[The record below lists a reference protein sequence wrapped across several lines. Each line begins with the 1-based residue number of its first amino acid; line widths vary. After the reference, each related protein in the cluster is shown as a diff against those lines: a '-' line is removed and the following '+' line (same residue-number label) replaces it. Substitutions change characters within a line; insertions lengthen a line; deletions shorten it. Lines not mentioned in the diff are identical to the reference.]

1 MMIAQINRKSLAEEV
16 ADQLRATISAGTYKT
31 GEQLPTEPELMKQ
44 FGVGRSS
51 VREAIRI
58 LANSGLL
65 KVLQGVGT
73 FIEESTGITEPF
85 HQRLKRA
92 DIQDIREVRKLLEM
106 KIAEKAAIN
115 HTAAD
120 IKKIKVMLD
129 RRNDTAQTGSLQ
141 DCIQADIDFHMSIA
155 EAAGNPILTDL
166 YQSFSMHIKGWFI
179 KSFSDTQVFKD
190 TAQLHQELYE
200 KIKARDSKQ
209 AWNSAAKIINR

>member
-1 MMIAQINRKSLAEEV
+1 MSSDDMMNTPINKRSLADEV
-16 ADQLRATISAGTYKT
+16 AEHLRVAINAGTYKVD
-31 GEQLPTEPELMKQ
+31 EQLPTEPELMKQ

-65 KVLQGVGT
+65 RVQQGVGT

-92 DIQDIREVRKLLEM
+92 DIQDIREVRQLLEM

-115 HTAAD
+115 HTEAD
-120 IKKIKVMLD
+120 LIKIKKMLD
-129 RRNDTAQTGSLQ
+129 KRNETAYTGSLHE
-141 DCIQADIDFHMSIA
+141 CVQADIDFHTSLA

-166 YQSFSMHIKGWFI
+166 YQSFSMHVTGWL
-179 KSFSDTQVFKD
+179 KSFSDTQEFKD
-190 TAQLHQELYE
+190 TVQLHQELYE
-200 KIKARDSKQ
+200 KIKARDSKK
-209 AWNSAAKIINR
+209 A

>member
-1 MMIAQINRKSLAEEV
+1 MMITAIHKRSLAEEV
-16 ADQLRATISAGTYKT
+16 AEQLRAAIADCKYQA

-65 KVLQGVGT
+65 RVQQGVGT
-73 FIEESTGITEPF
+73 FIEAPAGITEPF

-92 DIQDIREVRKLLEM
+92 ESQDLDEVRQLLEM
-106 KIAEKAAIN
+106 KIAEKAAAN

-120 IKKIKVMLD
+120 IKKIKAMLD
-129 RRNDTAQTGSLQ
+129 KRNALAKTGPLE

-166 YQSFSMHIKGWFI
+166 YQSFSLQLKSWFLKVHVNMDKFRETDI
-179 KSFSDTQVFKD
+179 
-190 TAQLHQELYE
+190 LHEELYE
-200 KIKARDSKQ
+200 SIKARDGKK
-209 AWNSAAKIINR
+209 AWNCIAKIINK

>member
-1 MMIAQINRKSLAEEV
+1 MMITAIHKRSLAEEV
-16 ADQLRATISAGTYKT
+16 AEQLRAAIADGKYQA

-65 KVLQGVGT
+65 RVQQGVGT
-73 FIEESTGITEPF
+73 FIEAPAGITEPF

-92 DIQDIREVRKLLEM
+92 ESQDLDEVRQLLEM
-106 KIAEKAAIN
+106 KIAEKAAAN
-115 HTAAD
+115 HTATG
-120 IKKIKVMLD
+120 IKKIKAMLD
-129 RRNDTAQTGSLQ
+129 KRNALAKTGPLE

-166 YQSFSMHIKGWFI
+166 YQSFSLQLKSWFLKVHVNMDKFRETDI
-179 KSFSDTQVFKD
+179 
-190 TAQLHQELYE
+190 LHEDLYE
-200 KIKARDSKQ
+200 SIKARDGKK
-209 AWNSAAKIINR
+209 AWNCIAKIINK